1 MQLAS
6 AVVSV
11 AALIVACVS
20 LWRTHLATFSPRL
33 AVGRLSLFAD
43 QTTLDREWWYVPRVV
58 VAVNVTNAGA
68 RAGVITDA
76 RVVARY
82 PDHPVADAHEI
93 FGLNGEL
100 DPAKYHTLKSHK
112 DLFREAYRGDG
123 TPFVVLAKETVG
135 KLLLFGTRWDHE
147 ARLDHVRWELQ
158 LRVNGGN
165 WRTVQRWTQRH
176 HGSDDFVWREL
187 RNGSSF
193 SYEPDDPKPSQVT
206 RHPDDLHDPK
216 HWT

>member
-82 PDHPVADAHEI
+82 PDHPVDDAHEI
-93 FGLNGEL
+93 FRLNGEL
-100 DPAKYHTLKSHK
+100 DPAKYHTLKCHK

-123 TPFVVLAKETVG
+123 RDLAHCPTLDPATPRQRRFCV
-135 KLLLFGTRWDHE
+135 
-147 ARLDHVRWELQ
+147 ARAFQRLIVQ
-158 LRVNGGN
+158 LRARRPTTDQGN
-165 WRTVQRWTQRH
+165 DGRTSLANNRICARI
-176 HGSDDFVWREL
+176 
-187 RNGSSF
+187 SSTVLPTN
-193 SYEPDDPKPSQVT
+193 SNAVRCSTPA
-206 RHPDDLHDPK
+206 RA
-216 HWT
+216 